1 MQCYWTTNRG
11 ESSQGNCITPQQ
23 ATTCELISKLPSAD
37 HGHQEPAA
45 GKVRLQAVMDAGA
58 WDKLDDKSKRHK
70 KKKVANSRCHDDGSA
85 WCSLLTM
92 MMRRRT
98 CKRLKVW
105 VYVCKVRDRI
115 ERNRMSV
122 SLVHSFFSLADVRG
136 RSQIAKRGRHL
147 VSCVEQHCCH
157 ACAIRQ
163 LKVKVR

>member
-23 ATTCELISKLPSAD
+23 ATTCELISKLPSAV
-37 HGHQEPAA
+37 HGLGYQEPAA

-70 KKKVANSRCHDDGSA
+70 KKKVADSRCHDDGSA

-105 VYVCKVRDRI
+105 VYVCKVRI
-115 ERNRMSV
+115 ELKETECLSVWSIHFSRWPTSAAGRRLRNV
-122 SLVHSFFSLADVRG
+122 AG
-136 RSQIAKRGRHL
+136 I
-147 VSCVEQHCCH
+147 
-157 ACAIRQ
+157 
-163 LKVKVR
+163 